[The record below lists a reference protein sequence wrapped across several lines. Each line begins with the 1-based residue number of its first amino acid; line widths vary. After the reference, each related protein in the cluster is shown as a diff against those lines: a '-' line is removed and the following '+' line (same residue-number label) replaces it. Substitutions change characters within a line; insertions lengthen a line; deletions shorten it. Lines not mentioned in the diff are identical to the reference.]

1 MKTLTQTEID
11 IIKSKPVNE
20 QVIFLLDLINNGQ
33 DTLDANKQIISE
45 NLQQVFI
52 LTVLEIAT
60 VSMETAIDAM
70 KNSQIENFTNEEGKK
85 YIENKIINN
94 VVEKMS
100 NI

>member
-45 NLQQVFI
+45 NLQKVFI

-70 KNSQIENFTNEEGKK
+70 KNSQIENFTDEEGKK

-94 VVEKMS
+94 VVEK
-100 NI
+100 NEIR

>member
-70 KNSQIENFTNEEGKK
+70 KNSQIENFTDEEGKK

-100 NI
+100 KI

>member
-45 NLQQVFI
+45 NLQKVFI

-60 VSMETAIDAM
+60 VSTETAIDAM
-70 KNSQIENFTNEEGKK
+70 KNSQIENFTDEEGKK

-100 NI
+100 KI

>member
-45 NLQQVFI
+45 NLQKVFI
-52 LTVLEIAT
+52 LSVLEIAT

-70 KNSQIENFTNEEGKK
+70 KNSQIENFTDEEGKK

-94 VVEKMS
+94 VVEK
-100 NI
+100 NEIR

>member
-1 MKTLTQTEID
+1 MVK
-11 IIKSKPVNE
+11 
-20 QVIFLLDLINNGQ
+20 
-33 DTLDANKQIISE
+33 LDANKQIISE
-45 NLQQVFI
+45 NLQKVFI

-70 KNSQIENFTNEEGKK
+70 KNSQIENFTDEEGKK

-100 NI
+100 KI

>member
-45 NLQQVFI
+45 NLQKVFI

-70 KNSQIENFTNEEGKK
+70 KNSQIENFTDEEGKK

-100 NI
+100 KI